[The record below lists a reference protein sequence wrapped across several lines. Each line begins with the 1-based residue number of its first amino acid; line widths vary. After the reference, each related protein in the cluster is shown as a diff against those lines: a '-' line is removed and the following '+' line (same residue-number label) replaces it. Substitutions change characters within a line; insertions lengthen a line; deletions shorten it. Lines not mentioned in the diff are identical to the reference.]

1 MPPNHFAGLRVLSFE
16 SRRAAEL
23 TRLIK
28 SYGGEPVSAP
38 AMREVPLSS
47 NTAVFAFGAALIAGK
62 FQVVIFLTGVGA
74 RAIVSTYG
82 SVHPIEPLLD
92 ALRRVSVVVRGPKPA
107 AVLREWNIPMAAMA
121 PEPNTWREVL
131 HAIDAAGI
139 PLGGANVAVQEYG
152 VSNSE
157 LLAAL
162 RDRGTEVT
170 AVPAYQWALPEDTA
184 PLREAVRLL
193 LKGEIDV
200 VLFTTGVQVTHLFQF
215 AVQLHAEGSAEYSA
229 EALRRALKSL
239 VIASVGPSTTETLEH
254 FGLRADLE
262 PTHSKMGFLVKEAA
276 ELSPRLL
283 AQKQQP

>member
-139 PLGGANVAVQEYG
+139 SLRGANVAVQEYG

-162 RDRGTEVT
+162 RDRGAEVT

-215 AVQLHAEGSAEYSA
+215 AVQLHAEGSTEYSA

-239 VIASVGPSTTETLEH
+239 VIASIGPSTTETLEH

-262 PTHSKMGFLVKEAA
+262 PAHPKMGFLVKEAA
-276 ELSPRLL
+276 ELSPQLL
-283 AQKQQP
+283 AQKRQP